1 MSEAEEQRDGRQS
14 LAHRVPDL
22 AALELLL
29 AVARLGSLGAAARE
43 VGVTQP
49 AASSRLRSMERQLGV
64 ALVDRSPRGSRLT
77 DAGAL
82 VTDWARRVVEAAA
95 AFDAGARALRD
106 RRDSRLRVAAS
117 MTIAEYLLPGWLLAL
132 HAERPD
138 TAVSLLAGNS
148 AKVAELLLT
157 GEADLG
163 FVEGLNVP
171 TGLDSTVI
179 ARDRLIVVTAPG
191 HPWARRRRPLTAQ
204 ELAGTPLI
212 LRERGSGTR
221 QVLGRGARRPGPAA
235 DRAVLDDGG
244 EGVRG
249 QRRGTLGPQR
259 TGGGGGA
266 GDAAPGQHPGRGRIA
281 PPGPTSRL
289 ADRPPP
295 HGPGPRTPLP
305 DPRMTNTSGTR
316 VARNGAPSHHA
327 PAPGIAP
334 QPPRLCPS
342 HGPFP
347 SGATA
352 PAQGRGERRVQP
364 TMHPHQASHRNPHGS
379 APLTAPFQAGPLH
392 PLRGAGNCAPS
403 HPGPA
408 PDNGPHPRPQSL
420 RTRRRPAPLRR
431 RL

>member
-1 MSEAEEQRDGRQS
+1 MSRAEGQRERTES

-43 VGVTQP
+43 VGITQP

-148 AKVAELLLT
+148 AKVAELLLA

-179 ARDRLIVVTAPG
+179 AHDRLIVVTAPG
-191 HPWARRRRPLTAQ
+191 HPWARRRRPLTAA
-204 ELAGTPLI
+204 ELASTPLI

-221 QVLGRGARRPGPAA
+221 QVLDAALGGLARPLIELSSTTAVKASAVSGAGPSVLSELAVGEELSLRRLVSVP
-235 DRAVLDDGG
+235 V
-244 EGVRG
+244 EGV
-249 QRRGTLGPQR
+249 
-259 TGGGGGA
+259 
-266 GDAAPGQHPGRGRIA
+266 
-281 PPGPTSRL
+281 
-289 ADRPPP
+289 
-295 HGPGPRTPLP
+295 
-305 DPRMTNTSGTR
+305 
-316 VARNGAPSHHA
+316 
-327 PAPGIAP
+327 
-334 QPPRLCPS
+334 
-342 HGPFP
+342 
-347 SGATA
+347 
-352 PAQGRGERRVQP
+352 
-364 TMHPHQASHRNPHGS
+364 
-379 APLTAPFQAGPLH
+379 
-392 PLRGAGNCAPS
+392 
-403 HPGPA
+403 
-408 PDNGPHPRPQSL
+408 
-420 RTRRRPAPLRR
+420 PLRR
-431 RL
+431 ALRAVWPTGHRPTGPARELLSLTRA

>member
-1 MSEAEEQRDGRQS
+1 MSRAEGQRERTES

-43 VGVTQP
+43 VGITQP

-148 AKVAELLLT
+148 AKVAELLLA

-163 FVEGLNVP
+163 FVEGLDVP

-179 ARDRLIVVTAPG
+179 AHDRLIVVTAPG
-191 HPWARRRRPLTAQ
+191 HPWARRRRPLTAA
-204 ELAGTPLI
+204 ELASTPLI

-221 QVLGRGARRPGPAA
+221 QVLDAALGGLARPLIELSSTTAVKASAVSGAGPSVLSELAVGEELSLRRLVSIP
-235 DRAVLDDGG
+235 V
-244 EGVRG
+244 EGV
-249 QRRGTLGPQR
+249 
-259 TGGGGGA
+259 
-266 GDAAPGQHPGRGRIA
+266 
-281 PPGPTSRL
+281 
-289 ADRPPP
+289 
-295 HGPGPRTPLP
+295 
-305 DPRMTNTSGTR
+305 
-316 VARNGAPSHHA
+316 
-327 PAPGIAP
+327 
-334 QPPRLCPS
+334 
-342 HGPFP
+342 
-347 SGATA
+347 
-352 PAQGRGERRVQP
+352 
-364 TMHPHQASHRNPHGS
+364 
-379 APLTAPFQAGPLH
+379 
-392 PLRGAGNCAPS
+392 
-403 HPGPA
+403 
-408 PDNGPHPRPQSL
+408 
-420 RTRRRPAPLRR
+420 PLRR
-431 RL
+431 ALRAVWPTGHRPTGPARELLSLTRA

>member
-1 MSEAEEQRDGRQS
+1 MAEAEGQRERTAS

-43 VGVTQP
+43 VGITQP
-49 AASSRLRSMERQLGV
+49 AASSRIRSMERQLGV

-148 AKVAELLLT
+148 TKVAELLLS

-163 FVEGLNVP
+163 FVEGLTVP
-171 TGLDSTVI
+171 SGLDTAVI

-191 HPWARRRRPLTAQ
+191 HPWARRRRPLAAR
-204 ELAGTPLI
+204 ELAETPLI

-221 QVLGRGARRPGPAA
+221 QVLDAALGGLARPLIELSSTTAVKASAVSGAGPSVLSELVVGEELAMRRLVSIPVEGVSLQRELRAVWPTGHRPTGPA
-235 DRAVLDDGG
+235 RELLSLT
-244 EGVRG
+244 RG
-249 QRRGTLGPQR
+249 
-259 TGGGGGA
+259 
-266 GDAAPGQHPGRGRIA
+266 
-281 PPGPTSRL
+281 
-289 ADRPPP
+289 
-295 HGPGPRTPLP
+295 
-305 DPRMTNTSGTR
+305 
-316 VARNGAPSHHA
+316 
-327 PAPGIAP
+327 
-334 QPPRLCPS
+334 
-342 HGPFP
+342 
-347 SGATA
+347 
-352 PAQGRGERRVQP
+352 
-364 TMHPHQASHRNPHGS
+364 
-379 APLTAPFQAGPLH
+379 
-392 PLRGAGNCAPS
+392 
-403 HPGPA
+403 
-408 PDNGPHPRPQSL
+408 
-420 RTRRRPAPLRR
+420 
-431 RL
+431 

>member
-1 MSEAEEQRDGRQS
+1 MSEAEGQRERTES

-43 VGVTQP
+43 VGITQP

-148 AKVAELLLT
+148 AKVAELLLA

-163 FVEGLNVP
+163 FVEGLSVP
-171 TGLDSTVI
+171 TGLDSAVI

-191 HPWARRRRPLTAQ
+191 HPWARRGRALTAG
-204 ELAGTPLI
+204 ELAATPLI

-221 QVLGRGARRPGPAA
+221 QVLDAALGGLARPLIELSSTTAVKASAVSGAGPSVLSELAVGEELAMRRLVSIPVEGVSLRRDLRAVWPTGHRPTGPA
-235 DRAVLDDGG
+235 RELLSLT
-244 EGVRG
+244 RG
-249 QRRGTLGPQR
+249 
-259 TGGGGGA
+259 
-266 GDAAPGQHPGRGRIA
+266 
-281 PPGPTSRL
+281 
-289 ADRPPP
+289 
-295 HGPGPRTPLP
+295 
-305 DPRMTNTSGTR
+305 
-316 VARNGAPSHHA
+316 
-327 PAPGIAP
+327 
-334 QPPRLCPS
+334 
-342 HGPFP
+342 
-347 SGATA
+347 
-352 PAQGRGERRVQP
+352 
-364 TMHPHQASHRNPHGS
+364 
-379 APLTAPFQAGPLH
+379 
-392 PLRGAGNCAPS
+392 
-403 HPGPA
+403 
-408 PDNGPHPRPQSL
+408 
-420 RTRRRPAPLRR
+420 
-431 RL
+431 